1 MTRDEIIAM
10 FTEMIDRCWEAG
22 FDEGY
27 HRGQEDLMD
36 ETSAELRDA
45 FFGNYGNDNESALH
59 YAYDL
64 ICYLEEK
71 HA

>member
-27 HRGQEDLMD
+27 RRGMEDQD
-36 ETSAELRDA
+36 D
-45 FFGNYGNDNESALH
+45 
-59 YAYDL
+59 
-64 ICYLEEK
+64 
-71 HA
+71 

>member
-1 MTRDEIIAM
+1 MTRDEMLAM
-10 FTEMIDRCWEAG
+10 FTEMIDRCWESG

-27 HRGQEDLMD
+27 RRKQEDLMD

-45 FFGNYGNDNESALH
+45 FFGNYGNDNENALH